1 MRRGPVHGDD
11 GDGSPMTVDPSR
23 PRDVSPTRPGRR
35 HAAVPTRLG
44 DLVVVADGEAIAGLY
59 FPHHWTD
66 PDPARWGEVVDPA
79 DPVIARATAEVTAYL
94 EGELTAFTVP
104 VTLDGTAFQQRVWA
118 ILLDIPY
125 AETTTYGTIART
137 FGNPGLAQEVGQ
149 AVGAN
154 PVSMIV
160 PCHRVVGSDGR
171 LTGYAGGLE
180 RKAYLLA
187 LEEFVAGRSLVD
199 PR

>member
-1 MRRGPVHGDD
+1 
-11 GDGSPMTVDPSR
+11 MTTP
-23 PRDVSPTRPGRR
+23 PLR

-44 DLVVVADGEAIAGLY
+44 DLVIVVEGEAVVGLY
-59 FPHHWTD
+59 FPRHWTQ

-79 DPVIARATAEVTAYL
+79 DPVVARAAAEVVAYL
-94 EGELTAFTVP
+94 DGELTEFSVP
-104 VTLDGTAFQQRVWA
+104 IVMSGTEFQERVWD
-118 ILLDIPY
+118 LLRGIPY
-125 AETTTYGTIART
+125 GETTTYGAIARQL
-137 FGNPGLAQEVGQ
+137 GNPRLAQEVGQ
-149 AVGAN
+149 AVGHN
-154 PVSMIV
+154 PISMVV
-160 PCHRVVGSDGR
+160 PCHRVLGSDGS